1 MVRLRI
7 VHADVIVVGLG
18 SMGAAAAYR
27 LASRGLR
34 VWAFDRFDPPH
45 DRGAHS
51 GGSRIVRMAY
61 MEGADY
67 VPLIRRSY
75 DLWRELENDAS
86 ERLLTVTGGLM
97 LGRPDSIAVAGAAA
111 VARARGLAHELL
123 EASEVRRRFPAFTPS
138 DDEIALY
145 EEVAGLVRPDRAI
158 AAYLRLARMAGA
170 TLHRDTAVDE
180 WTASAEG
187 VSIVTAEGIVRGD
200 RLILC
205 PGAWAPALTRLR
217 VPMRVERRVQHYWL
231 PSRPSA
237 FQPGSFPIW
246 IWEYGTGLAAYGLP
260 ALDGAVKA
268 AVHHGD
274 ETVDPDVGAAPAQ
287 PAEAEAM
294 RRWLSTRLPDL
305 ATAQWLGGKQC
316 LYTLT
321 PDEHFVLGLH
331 PDSPTVAVA
340 CGFSGHG
347 FKFAPVI
354 GEILADLATTGTT
367 SHSIDLF
374 DPKRFG
380 GAA

>member
-7 VHADVIVVGLG
+7 VRADVIVVGLG
-18 SMGAAAAYR
+18 SMGAAATYR

-34 VWAFDRFDPPH
+34 VLAFDRFDPPH
-45 DRGAHS
+45 HRGAHA
-51 GGSRIVRMAY
+51 GGSRIIRMAY

-75 DLWRELENDAS
+75 ELWRELESDAS
-86 ERLLTVTGGLM
+86 EPLLTVTGGLM
-97 LGRPDSIAVAGAAA
+97 LGRPDSAAVAGAAA
-111 VARARGLAHELL
+111 AARAHGLAHELL
-123 EASEVRRRFPAFTPS
+123 DASEVRRRFPAFTPS
-138 DDEIALY
+138 EDEIALY
-145 EEVAGLVRPDRAI
+145 EEVAGLVRPERAI
-158 AAYLRLARMAGA
+158 AAYLRLARIAGA
-170 TLHRDTAVDE
+170 TLYPDTAVDE
-180 WTASAEG
+180 WTASADG
-187 VSIVTAEGIVRGD
+187 VSVATVEGMVHGE

-217 VPMRVERRVQHYWL
+217 VPMRVQRRVQHYWQ
-231 PSRPSA
+231 PSTADA
-237 FQPGSFPIW
+237 FQLGSFPIW

-260 ALDGAVKA
+260 AIDGAVKA
-268 AVHHGD
+268 AVHHG
-274 ETVDPDVGAAPAQ
+274 EEAVDPDVGAAPPH

-305 ATAQWLGGKQC
+305 ATGKWLGGKQC

-331 PDSPTVAVA
+331 PDCPTVAVA

-354 GEILADLATTGTT
+354 GEILADLVTTGAT
-367 SHSIDLF
+367 SHSIGLF

-380 GAA
+380 GSA